1 MFGEKNIDQ
10 FWAEAGIPEPKHEAV
25 ARALHETFGTNQIE
39 DFQAQ
44 PGRLTA
50 MLILRVVVRG
60 KPYLLRLIPEQSF
73 GKPER
78 EFACM
83 RLASEAGVAPCIRYA
98 NVEDRLLITDF
109 VDAKPYPADP
119 APEIAR
125 VIRKV
130 HALPGFPMAIKYFD
144 VIDGFIRR
152 FLAAELLPESATDEL
167 FRLYAKA
174 ADVYPRE
181 DDLVA
186 SHNDLKPQNILYDGS
201 RFWLVDWEA
210 AFLSDRFT
218 DLAVAANFFVFD
230 DQQEQRYLDAYF
242 SEPATALQRARF
254 FLMRQVVSVF
264 YGTCFMPLGA
274 KTVKPAEVD
283 EALPDWQSF
292 HRGLT
297 LNEIDVADD
306 RVKIQYARLH
316 FNRALENMRSPRF
329 EESLAL
335 VAAAQS
341 RPWRRGSPSP

>member
-1 MFGEKNIDQ
+1 MSQANDHAQ
-10 FWAEAGIPEPKHEAV
+10 QWAHAGIPEAKHAAV
-25 ARALHETFGTNQIE
+25 ARALHEAFGANELE
-39 DFQAQ
+39 DIRAQ
-44 PGRLTA
+44 TGRLTA
-50 MLILRVVVRG
+50 MLVFRIVVHG
-60 KPYLLRLIPEQSF
+60 TPYLLRLIPEQSF
-73 GKPER
+73 GTPDR

-83 RLASEAGVAPCIRYA
+83 RLASQADVAPTIRYA
-98 NVEDRLLITDF
+98 SVDDRLLISDF
-109 VDAKPYPADP
+109 VDVKPYPADP
-119 APEIAR
+119 APDIAR
-125 VIRKV
+125 VIRRV

-152 FLAAELLPESATDEL
+152 FLAAKHLPESATDEL
-167 FRLYAKA
+167 FRLYAEVA
-174 ADVYPRE
+174 NVYPRE

-186 SHNDLKPQNILYDGS
+186 SHNDLKPQNILFDGA

-230 DQQEQRYLDAYF
+230 DREEAAYLEAYF
-242 SEPATALQRARF
+242 GEPATPIQRARF

-274 KTVKPAEVD
+274 RTVKPAEVD
-283 EALPDWQSF
+283 EALPGWQSF

-297 LNEIDVADD
+297 VNQIDVADD

-316 FNRALENMRSPRF
+316 FNRALANMRSPRF

-335 VAAAQS
+335 IAAAQP
-341 RPWRRGSPSP
+341 RP